1 MEKLVPPKIR
11 KNMEEKLNRN
21 KRGSTTGNEDV
32 NLDTICGNLR
42 GPTPNA
48 EDDNETEDLLYNDTH
63 SPRSYKA
70 PTKMQRDSQCFIV
83 DKTANERRQIC
94 SMSSCNCFWMDSCKQ
109 SMP

>member
-83 DKTANERRQIC
+83 DKTANERRQK
-94 SMSSCNCFWMDSCKQ
+94 SVQ
-109 SMP
+109 